1 MVMRGDFQAAMWVTL
16 ALYLPLSLLFWHAPA
31 LVHWHGISP
40 VKSLFFSFM
49 ACYKNMGALT
59 VFGLAWVGVFVVA
72 AIVVSIIAA
81 VLGNPAVAAL
91 AMFPVALVIVAMFF
105 TSIYFTFRDSFVVD
119 AADNTE
125 APGVQSPIP

>member
-1 MVMRGDFQAAMWVTL
+1 
-16 ALYLPLSLLFWHAPA
+16 
-31 LVHWHGISP
+31 VHWHGVAP

-59 VFGLAWVGVFVVA
+59 VFGLAWVGIFILA

-81 VLGNPAVAAL
+81 VLGNASIAAV

-105 TSIYFTFRDSFVVD
+105 TSIYFTFRDSFVD
-119 AADNTE
+119 EAAE
-125 APGVQSPIP
+125 SAPATLT